1 MSGGDGNLLKILVL
15 GDTATGK
22 TSFIKRYVH
31 NSHSKDHKATVGVD
45 FVLKQL
51 QVNKKSVRLQMWD
64 IAGQDRFGA
73 IARVYYKDAKGAL
86 LLYDITRK
94 DSYDNTLLW
103 KKEIDE
109 KVRLPDGSRLPVLL
123 VGNKSDLENLR
134 QVPDDKDRLNEFV
147 QENGFIGWFETSAKE
162 GTLIHDA
169 ARYLVED
176 ILKHDLT
183 KKQSARSD
191 SDAVRNSDIG
201 SDSSTSGGG
210 CPC

>member
-1 MSGGDGNLLKILVL
+1 MSGEGNLLKILVL

-31 NSHSKDHKATVGVD
+31 NTHSKDHKATVGVD

-123 VGNKSDLENLR
+123 VGNKSDLEERR

-169 ARYLVED
+169 ARFLVED

-183 KKQSARSD
+183 TKQSARND
-191 SDAVRNSDIG
+191 SDAVRSSEIG
-201 SDSSTSGGG
+201 SDSASGSAG
-210 CPC
+210 CAC

>member
-1 MSGGDGNLLKILVL
+1 MKNTQRK
-15 GDTATGK
+15 
-22 TSFIKRYVH
+22 H
-31 NSHSKDHKATVGVD
+31 E
-45 FVLKQL
+45 Q
-51 QVNKKSVRLQMWD
+51 QVRLQMWD

-123 VGNKSDLENLR
+123 VGNKSDLEERR

-169 ARYLVED
+169 ARFLVED

-183 KKQSARSD
+183 TKQSARND
-191 SDAVRNSDIG
+191 SDAVRSSEIG
-201 SDSSTSGGG
+201 SDSSASGAG
-210 CPC
+210 CAG

>member
-1 MSGGDGNLLKILVL
+1 MSGEGNLLKILVL

-31 NSHSKDHKATVGVD
+31 NTHSKDHKATVGVD

-123 VGNKSDLENLR
+123 VGNKSDLEERR
-134 QVPDDKDRLNEFV
+134 QVPDDKDQLNEFV

-169 ARYLVED
+169 ARFLVED

-183 KKQSARSD
+183 KKQSARND
-191 SDAVRNSDIG
+191 SDAVRSSEIG
-201 SDSSTSGGG
+201 SDSSTATSG
-210 CPC
+210 CAC

>member
-1 MSGGDGNLLKILVL
+1 MEGNLLKILVL

-31 NSHSKDHKATVGVD
+31 NTHSKDHKATVGVD

-123 VGNKSDLENLR
+123 VGNKSDLEERR
-134 QVPDDKDRLNEFV
+134 QVPDDKDQLNEFV

-169 ARYLVED
+169 ARFLVED

-183 KKQSARSD
+183 KKQSARND
-191 SDAVRNSDIG
+191 SDAVRSSEIG
-201 SDSSTSGGG
+201 SDSSAATSG
-210 CPC
+210 CAC

>member
-1 MSGGDGNLLKILVL
+1 
-15 GDTATGK
+15 
-22 TSFIKRYVH
+22 
-31 NSHSKDHKATVGVD
+31 
-45 FVLKQL
+45 
-51 QVNKKSVRLQMWD
+51 MWD

-94 DSYDNTLLW
+94 DSYENALIW
-103 KKEIDE
+103 KREIDE

-123 VGNKSDLENLR
+123 IGNKSDLEERR
-134 QVPDDKDRLNEFV
+134 QVSDDKHRLDEFV

-169 ARYLVED
+169 ARFLVED
-176 ILKHDLT
+176 ILKHDLS
-183 KKQSARSD
+183 KKSSVRSD

-201 SDSSTSGGG
+201 SDSSSAGG
-210 CPC
+210 CAC

>member
-1 MSGGDGNLLKILVL
+1 MSGEGNLLKILVL

-31 NSHSKDHKATVGVD
+31 NTHSKDHKATVGVD

-123 VGNKSDLENLR
+123 VGNKSDLEERR

-169 ARYLVED
+169 ARFLVED

-183 KKQSARSD
+183 TKQSARND
-191 SDAVRNSDIG
+191 SDAVRSSEIG
-201 SDSSTSGGG
+201 SDSSASGSG
-210 CPC
+210 CAC

>member
-1 MSGGDGNLLKILVL
+1 MSGEGNLLKILVL

-31 NSHSKDHKATVGVD
+31 NTHSKDHKATVGVD

-123 VGNKSDLENLR
+123 VGNKSDLEERR
-134 QVPDDKDRLNEFV
+134 QVPDDKDQLNEFV

-169 ARYLVED
+169 ARFLVED

-183 KKQSARSD
+183 KKQSARND
-191 SDAVRNSDIG
+191 SDAVRSSEIG
-201 SDSSTSGGG
+201 SDSSAATSG
-210 CPC
+210 CAC